1 MNILLTSI
9 QRLPDA
15 SVEQNIGQPMNS
27 VPFTCIPIEVTIGI
41 DQYSF
46 NVEANQPFQGIKDIP
61 IDNVHVIHFQ
71 HADDSSMRYG
81 YWFDGKIGNYYIQ
94 YDSDDGIYKM
104 VEEQNHSKFEN
115 TVRDYKERQMMVSY
129 PKIDEDDTWCNLTE
143 FVRMDKIR
151 ELISQGENKFS
162 YVDSSMTTVQEN
174 ELLKSSLQKA
184 GSTMEN
190 ENEDESA
197 HCFDYTMTKF
207 KSREAIR
214 PGHEMEDFLD
224 KSYYFNTV
232 ILQGVFQNSFKAY
245 FGELQFAFLNAMFF
259 GNYGSSLQWHAMV
272 ELICSSSSVPN
283 IMLNKLDE
291 LLYFQIKTLP
301 EQYSDILLNERVW
314 NTCLYSSFQKKNL
327 LSTKGIMEKKYP
339 HLVGQD
345 DDDDLISND
354 SGNDLGEV
362 PDEDDEY
369 KPTIAGGVYYQK

>member
-1 MNILLTSI
+1 
-9 QRLPDA
+9 
-15 SVEQNIGQPMNS
+15 MNS
-27 VPFTCIPIEVTIGI
+27 IPFTCIPIEVTIGI

-61 IDNVHVIHFQ
+61 IDHVHVVHFQ
-71 HADDSSMRYG
+71 HVDDSSMRYG
-81 YWFDGKIGNYYIQ
+81 YWFDGRTGNYYIQ
-94 YDSDDGIYKM
+94 YDFNDGIYKM
-104 VEEQNHSKFEN
+104 VEEENNSKFEN
-115 TVRDYKERQMMVSY
+115 IVRDYKERQMMISY
-129 PKIDEDDTWCNLTE
+129 PRIDEDDTWCNLTE

-151 ELISQGENKFS
+151 ELIKQSENKFS
-162 YVDSSMTTVQEN
+162 YVDSSMTTLQEN

-184 GSTMEN
+184 GSTMES
-190 ENEDESA
+190 ENEDEYA
-197 HCFDYTMTKF
+197 HCFDYTVTKF

-224 KSYYFNTV
+224 RSYYFNV
-232 ILQGVFQNSFKAY
+232 VMLQGAFQNSFDAY

-283 IMLNKLDE
+283 IMLNKLDD

-301 EQYSDILLNERVW
+301 EQYSDILLNEHVW
-314 NTCLYSSFQKKNL
+314 NTCLYSSFQKQNL
-327 LSTKGIMEKKYP
+327 LNTKGIMEKKYP
-339 HLVGQD
+339 HLVGKD
-345 DDDDLISND
+345 DDDDLVSND
-354 SGNDLGEV
+354 SEEDFENV